1 MAKLDQVRTSNAA
14 INSQRPELV
23 AVFVGATSGIGEGTA
38 KELANTVKKP
48 TIHLIGRNEATG
60 SRILDELK
68 AANPEGSFHFIKS
81 DVSLLKN
88 VDKACDEIKK
98 KEESIDLLFMSTG
111 YMGFSKNDT
120 TEGLENNHT
129 LRFYS
134 RMRFIHN
141 LLPLLRASKG
151 PARVISVLGG
161 GQEGTISEDNL
172 DLQKKWTFLNSLTY
186 PSTMNSLAVE
196 HLAAQNPSVS
206 FIHMSPGVVR
216 TPLIS
221 STFGNLAGSI
231 IGFLSMPISMTAQES
246 GQRNLYMATSAA
258 YPAAKT
264 EGQTSTGVPL
274 VDGVGVSKGSTGSVG
289 GGSYILNYDGSDATN
304 RKVMDGYREKQFPAK
319 IWEHALAK
327 FAKALDPA
335 Q

>member
-1 MAKLDQVRTSNAA
+1 MAKLDQVRASNAA
-14 INSQRPELV
+14 INSHKPELV

-60 SRILDELK
+60 SKILEELR

-88 VDKACDEIKK
+88 VDKACAEIKE

-120 TEGLENNHT
+120 PEGLENNHA
-129 LRFYS
+129 LRYYS
-134 RMRFIHN
+134 RMRFIYN

-161 GQEGTISEDNL
+161 GQEGSISEDNL
-172 DLQKKWTFLNSLTY
+172 DLQKKWTFMASLTY
-186 PSTMNSLAVE
+186 ASTMNSLATE
-196 HLAAQNPSVS
+196 YLAAQNPSVS
-206 FIHMSPGVVR
+206 FIHMFPGVVR
-216 TPLIS
+216 TPLMS
-221 STFGNLAGSI
+221 NTFGNLAGSVM
-231 IGFLSMPISMTAQES
+231 GFLSTPISMTPQES

-258 YPAAKT
+258 YPAAKAGT
-264 EGQTSTGVPL
+264 ATGVPL
-274 VDGVGVSKGSTGSVG
+274 VGGAEISNASTGSVG

-304 RKVMDGYREKQFPAK
+304 RKLMDGYREKQFPRK
-319 IWEHALAK
+319 IWEHTLAT
-327 FAKALDPA
+327 FGKALDPA
-335 Q
+335 E